1 MAYQQELYR
10 IAKDYVKPQAI
21 KKKNLI
27 IKIKLGLGKTSFSV
41 LTSDFSEDYLLIN
54 SDYRS

>member
-21 KKKNLI
+21 KKKIAMLNGSMVTTRNTI
-27 IKIKLGLGKTSFSV
+27 
-41 LTSDFSEDYLLIN
+41 LL
-54 SDYRS
+54 